1 MRHFTEPISFG
12 EGNNE
17 GPHRA
22 SNNRP
27 DPSLQEGLSAVGGG
41 WLSVGTDSSAGPELM
56 ALTQDGP
63 GCLH

>member
-1 MRHFTEPISFG
+1 MK
-12 EGNNE
+12 